1 MIHQDKPTPLSFDDL
16 TVGVFNIER
25 LGTCIRRVPLVR
37 KRSVAVAESVPDAMR
52 RIGLRVALDHLD
64 NHHRSG
70 R

>member
-1 MIHQDKPTPLSFDDL
+1 
-16 TVGVFNIER
+16 
-25 LGTCIRRVPLVR
+25 
-37 KRSVAVAESVPDAMR
+37 VAVAESVPDAMR